1 MTAPQTWLADHLG
14 PVEILAIALPAT
26 AAPAPWQSLLA
37 AVDAHLVRVLD
48 LEFIHRTGDDEAE
61 VVAAD
66 DLPDLGLELP
76 ELAGSSSGLLTDAD
90 ILELLPELAQDEI
103 AAVLVVEHLGL
114 LDTVHA
120 FEAAGARVLAEGTV
134 GFDDLAQALDDTEE
148 D

>member
-1 MTAPQTWLADHLG
+1 
-14 PVEILAIALPAT
+14 
-26 AAPAPWQSLLA
+26 QSLLA

-61 VVAAD
+61 VVTAD

-76 ELAGSSSGLLTDAD
+76 EFAGSSSGLLTDAD
-90 ILELLPELAQDEI
+90 ILELLPELSLDEI

-114 LDTVHA
+114 LETVYA

-134 GFDDLAQALDDTEE
+134 GFDDLTQALDDTEE
-148 D
+148 E